1 MSRAWFQEDYSG
13 DNMYTELELRKLQA
27 SDYLEGYQDGGSE
40 EQSRFTF
47 QP

>member
-13 DNMYTELELRKLQA
+13 DNLYTEPELRKLQA
-27 SDYLEGYQDGGSE
+27 SDNLGYQDGGSE